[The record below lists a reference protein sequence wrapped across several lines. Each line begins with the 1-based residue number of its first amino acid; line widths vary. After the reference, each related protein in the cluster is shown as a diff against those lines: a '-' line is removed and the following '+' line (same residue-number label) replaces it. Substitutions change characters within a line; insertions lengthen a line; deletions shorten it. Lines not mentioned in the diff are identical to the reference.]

1 MLNLLPLEHMT
12 LTIRLNIPKN
22 FLIEKTNYFN
32 YICYKSTY
40 DKELSK
46 TLSLFHLKL
55 TKINNA
61 YI

>member
-1 MLNLLPLEHMT
+1 MT